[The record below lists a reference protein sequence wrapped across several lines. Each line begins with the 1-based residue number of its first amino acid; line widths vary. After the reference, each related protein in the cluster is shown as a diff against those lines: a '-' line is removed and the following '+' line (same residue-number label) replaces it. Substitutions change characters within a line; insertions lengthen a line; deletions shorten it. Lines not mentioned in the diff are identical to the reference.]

1 MSSVDA
7 SKSINISSD
16 QLFNHICGSCK
27 TDGKDAEANNYCDD
41 CAEYLCDSC
50 ADFHRKLPLLRN
62 HNVVPVS
69 NICGG
74 KHNRRL
80 KDYYACNTNQEVA
93 FYCEYHSD
101 FICRSCQTIK
111 HHKCTISSIRQKC
124 AGYTASNMDLILAKT
139 QSLKDAYD
147 RLKKECQENES
158 ELERSKDTCKE
169 EIQALRKEI
178 DEFLNKLEQKMLAE
192 LDKCVNKER
201 QRINEH
207 IKTLTTAIQMLDQDY
222 TSLDKAQKAG
232 SKVSMF
238 IAETRV
244 SANLQDYQTRLD
256 DLGKSHFNVRLS
268 FERNSR
274 LIDLQK
280 SVEALGTL
288 KCLEKE
294 VQTSQKLVFLGCQIQ
309 SIRRANARLSKD
321 TDSPKI
327 TGCVFMANSCLVACD
342 SDNCTIKLFDS
353 SLSLQDSLRL
363 PSCPRDVSVID
374 DNTVIV
380 ALPDRSQLQYI
391 QVFPRITLGNAIQ
404 LDTYCRGVAVCGQ
417 EIYVTCIYPNEVRVL
432 DKQWNLKRRLGIG
445 KDGSRIF
452 SGPYYITVSKAG
464 NKIFVLDEG
473 NKSVTCMAV
482 DGSIIYQ
489 YKDSSLKEPQGFT
502 CDEEDNVMVC
512 DFTSKNIH
520 VINSDGKKHGIL
532 SLSGQ
537 NENIHPM
544 SVAYR
549 RSDDTLV
556 VGFWSDHLIAC
567 QLVN

>member
-1 MSSVDA
+1 MTSVDA
-7 SKSINISSD
+7 SKSVNVSSD

-27 TDGKDAEANNYCDD
+27 TDGKDAEARKYCEN

-62 HNVVPVS
+62 HNVVPAS
-69 NICGG
+69 NISGE
-74 KHNRRL
+74 KPNRRL
-80 KDYYACNTNQEVA
+80 KDYCACNTNQEVA
-93 FYCEYHSD
+93 FYCEDHTE
-101 FICRSCQTIK
+101 FICSSCQTIK
-111 HHKCTISSIRQKC
+111 HHRCTIPSIQEKC

-147 RLKKECQENES
+147 RLKKKCQENES
-158 ELERSKDTCKE
+158 ELERSKDSCKE
-169 EIQALRKEI
+169 EIQAFRKEI

-192 LDKCVNKER
+192 LDQCVNKES

-207 IKTLTTAIQMLDQDY
+207 IKTLTTAIQMLDQDN
-222 TSLDKAQKAG
+222 TSLDKAQKDG
-232 SKVSMF
+232 SKGSMF

-244 SANLQDYQTRLD
+244 STNLLDYQTRLD
-256 DLGKSHFNVRLS
+256 DLGKSHFNIRLS
-268 FERNSR
+268 FERDAG

-309 SIRRANARLSKD
+309 YTRTANARLSED
-321 TDSPKI
+321 TVLPSI
-327 TGCVFMANSCLVACD
+327 TGYVFMPNGCLVACD
-342 SDNCTIKLFDS
+342 YDNCTIKLFDS
-353 SLSLQDSLRL
+353 SLSLQDSLKL
-363 PSCPRDVSVID
+363 PSNPYDVSVIN

-380 ALPDRSQLQYI
+380 TLHYQKQLQYV
-391 QVFPRITLGNAIQ
+391 QVFPRITMGNVIQ
-404 LDTYCRGVAVCGQ
+404 LDTYCWGVAVSGQ
-417 EIYVTCIYPNEVRVL
+417 EIYVSCRNPSEVQVL
-432 DKQWNLKRRLGIG
+432 DKQGNLKQRLGIR
-445 KDGSRIF
+445 KDGSSIF
-452 SGPYYITVSKAG
+452 SAPYNIAVSQAG
-464 NKIFVLDEG
+464 NKIFVSDEG

-489 YKDSSLKEPQGFT
+489 FKDSNLKKPRGLI

-512 DFTSKNIH
+512 DRYSNNIH
-520 VINSDGKKHGIL
+520 VINSNGKKHGIL

-537 NENIHPM
+537 NERRPR

-549 RSDDTLV
+549 RSDNKLV
-556 VGFWSDHLIAC
+556 VGCYRFDHLLVC
-567 QLVN
+567 QLTN